1 MPTARPGLFLDLD
14 GTLADSLSVMKTV
27 YERFLQHFGKLATP
41 EEFNRLNGPPL
52 TTVVALI
59 AEWHELSDPLPSLI
73 ERYWAMIDAAYAE
86 VAPNPGA
93 ELLLQTAAG
102 HGWPVCIVTSNKAA
116 LARHWL
122 EACKL
127 SGYVTDIVGGEH
139 VTQGKPAPEPYLL
152 ALDKTGCTAAASFA
166 IEDSPAGVSAAVA
179 AQIRTF
185 MLTDTPPS
193 PGLRAEPIERLDMIC
208 SHIVAGGRAAR

>member
-1 MPTARPGLFLDLD
+1 MPLVRPGLFLDLD

-52 TTVVALI
+52 ATVVALI
-59 AEWHELSDPLPSLI
+59 AKWHELSDPLPSLI
-73 ERYWAMIDAAYAE
+73 DRYWAMIDAAYAD

-93 ELLLQTAAG
+93 EFLLRTAADY
-102 HGWPVCIVTSNKAA
+102 GWPVCVVTSNRAS

-122 EACKL
+122 EACEL
-127 SGYVTDIVGGEH
+127 LGYVTDIVGGEH

-152 ALDKTGCTAAASFA
+152 ALDKTGCAAATSFA
-166 IEDSPAGVSAAVA
+166 IEDSPSGASAAVA
-179 AQIRTF
+179 AHIRTF
-185 MLTDTPPS
+185 MLTDTQPP
-193 PGLRAEPIERLDMIC
+193 PGLMAEPIQRLDMIC
-208 SHIVAGGRAAR
+208 PYIVAGGRAAQ